1 VRSRSV
7 ADVTTEPSTRD
18 PLPGQ
23 DLVCAPEPGGFDVA
37 ELDGLPEPVRRYF
50 VASIAPGTPPAR
62 SARLRMNGT
71 IRIGR
76 WLPFEA
82 RELLSPLRGFVWS
95 ARAAGV
101 VTGSDRYVDGK
112 GVADW
117 RLAGLLPVMHAAGT
131 DVSRSAAG
139 RAGAEGVW
147 LPTALLPRYG
157 VRWTAEG
164 CARVTACYRVGT
176 VPVRLRLRLDEAARP
191 ASFVFDR
198 WGDPGRTGTWGW
210 HPFGGEVTEHRTFDG
225 ITIPSAGR
233 IGWSVGTDRRP
244 DGEFFRYRITDLHLV
259 APARGATAP
268 NPAYRPEPLA

>member
-1 VRSRSV
+1 VRSHTT
-7 ADVTTEPSTRD
+7 ADATTEPTVGE
-18 PLPGQ
+18 PPPGQ
-23 DLVCAPEPGGFDVA
+23 DVVDAPEPGGFEVA
-37 ELDGLPEPVRRYF
+37 ELDGLPEPARRYF

-82 RELLSPLRGFVWS
+82 REVLTPLRAFVWS

-101 VTGSDRYVDGK
+101 ITGSDRYVDGE
-112 GVADW
+112 GAADW
-117 RLAGLLPVMHAAGT
+117 RLARLLPVMRAAGA

-164 CARVTACYRVGT
+164 CGRIAARYHVGT
-176 VPVRLRLRLDEAARP
+176 VPIQLHIRLDEAARP
-191 ASFVFDR
+191 TSFVFDR
-198 WGDPGRTGTWGW
+198 WGDPDRTGAWGW

-225 ITIPSAGR
+225 VTVPSAGR
-233 IGWSVGTDRRP
+233 IGWFIGTDRWP
-244 DGEFFRYRITDLHLV
+244 DGEFFRYRITDLHLLGK
-259 APARGATAP
+259 AATAP
-268 NPAYRPEPLA
+268 AAEDGTQR